1 MTKKQ
6 RKAVRRALRE
16 PGSRAAGW
24 NGVLEKARAY
34 YAHTDPVCWELLR
47 LRYMEG
53 LREDAVIKALYIGRT
68 TYYTKELGGVEHG
81 GDLCS
86 AGRAAAGGVTRRDG
100 RDWARLCAVFLCCN
114 GDAGRWVPQPGFR

>member
-16 PGSRAAGW
+16 PESRAAGW

-53 LREDAVIKALYIGRT
+53 MREDAVIKALYIGRT
-68 TYYTKELGGVEHG
+68 TYYTKELEVLSTVGIYAAQ
-81 GDLCS
+81 
-86 AGRAAAGGVTRRDG
+86 AGLLREE
-100 RDWARLCAVFLCCN
+100 
-114 GDAGRWVPQPGFR
+114 